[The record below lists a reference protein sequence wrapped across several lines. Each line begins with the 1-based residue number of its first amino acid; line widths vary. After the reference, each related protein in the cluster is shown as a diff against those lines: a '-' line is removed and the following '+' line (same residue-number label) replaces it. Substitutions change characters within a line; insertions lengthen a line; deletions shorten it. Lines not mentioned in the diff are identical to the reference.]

1 MALRSVMA
9 GIPDHLHIKLKHCLV
24 TKSTKLTHEKY
35 ETSFVW
41 NPNTNCLWF
50 NSMMMQ
56 GSQFPF
62 V

>member
-1 MALRSVMA
+1 MA
-9 GIPDHLHIKLKHCLV
+9 GFPDHLHIKLKHCLV